1 VKQVPLNGIVL
12 PSVYRVPTHPVDG
25 GTTMAE
31 GSIARTL
38 RVLEAVCDH
47 GPQTL
52 KALSERT
59 DLAPPTLLRILR
71 LMADEG
77 YVVQEAD
84 RTWRGTMLIWR
95 LGCAVNSS
103 VGIFSEAREHT
114 DRLTAK
120 LDETSVYAVYE
131 QGAVTY
137 AAHSEPT
144 KPVRAH
150 VRLGARYN
158 LLQVSTGQ
166 AVLAH
171 LDESFVKQAM
181 AEQAA
186 NGDKRTRKKVDA
198 QLAEVRE
205 LGYAAGPGVRWP
217 DLWGCAAPVFD
228 ATGGPVG
235 AIGVSIPTSRVDAVK
250 NEVVAAVLR
259 EADDMSTRLGR
270 PAVVREA

>member
-1 VKQVPLNGIVL
+1 
-12 PSVYRVPTHPVDG
+12 
-25 GTTMAE
+25 MAE

-84 RTWRGTMLIWR
+84 RTWRGTMLVWR
-95 LGCAVNSS
+95 LGCAVNAS
-103 VGIFSEAREHT
+103 VGIFGISREHT
-114 DRLTAK
+114 DRLTAE

-137 AAHSEPT
+137 AAHSEPI

-150 VRLGARYN
+150 VRLGQRYG
-158 LLQVSTGQ
+158 LLAVSTGQ

-171 LDESFVKQAM
+171 LDESYVVRAVE
-181 AEQAA
+181 EQEAA
-186 NGDKRTRKKVDA
+186 GDPRDRAAVDA
-198 QLAEVRE
+198 KLDEVRT
-205 LGYAAGPGVRWP
+205 LGYASGPGVKWP
-217 DLWGCAAPVFD
+217 ELWGCAAPVFD

-235 AIGVSIPTSRVDAVK
+235 ALGVSIPTARVDAVRDT
-250 NEVVAAVLR
+250 VVATVVR
-259 EADDMSTRLGR
+259 EADAMSQRLGR
-270 PAVVREA
+270 PVQIREA

>member
-1 VKQVPLNGIVL
+1 
-12 PSVYRVPTHPVDG
+12 
-25 GTTMAE
+25 MAE

-84 RTWRGTMLIWR
+84 RTWRGTMLVWR
-95 LGCAVNSS
+95 LGCAVNAS
-103 VGIFSEAREHT
+103 VGIFSVAREHT
-114 DRLTAK
+114 DRLTAE

-150 VRLGARYN
+150 VRLGQRHG
-158 LLQVSTGQ
+158 LLAVSTGR
-166 AVLAH
+166 AVLAQ
-171 LDESFVKQAM
+171 LDESFVASAM
-181 AEQAA
+181 AEQAEI
-186 NGDKRTRKKVDA
+186 GDKRTRKQIDA
-198 QLAEVRE
+198 MLAEVRT
-205 LGYAAGPGVRWP
+205 LGYAAGPGIRWP
-217 DLWGCAAPVFD
+217 ELSGCAAAVFD
-228 ATGGPVG
+228 GSGEPVG
-235 AIGVSIPTSRVDAVK
+235 ALGVSIPTSRVDEIMD
-250 NEVVAAVLR
+250 EVIESVLR
-259 EADDMSTRLGR
+259 EADAMSARLGR
-270 PAVVREA
+270 PVRAVEA